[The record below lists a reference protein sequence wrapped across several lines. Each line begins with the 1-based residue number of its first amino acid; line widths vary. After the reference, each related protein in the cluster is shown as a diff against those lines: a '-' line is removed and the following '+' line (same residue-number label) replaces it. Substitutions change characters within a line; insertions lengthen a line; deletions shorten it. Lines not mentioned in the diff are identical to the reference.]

1 MADVHDKMTRS
12 FNMSQIHGKNTKPEE
27 IVRKYLFAQGLRYR
41 KNDKRYPGHPDIV
54 LPKYKTVIFV
64 HGCFWHLHKGCSR
77 AKLPTSN
84 VEFWRKK
91 LSANAERDIKEKNEL
106 EAIGWRVLVVW
117 ECQLKKQSV
126 SKPYASYTS
135 RLLACLSFL

>member
-12 FNMSQIHGKNTKPEE
+12 FNMSQIRSKNTKPEE

-117 ECQLKKQSV
+117 ECQLKKAIREQTLR
-126 SKPYASYTS
+126 KLYEQITGMP
-135 RLLACLSFL
+135 

>member
-1 MADVHDKMTRS
+1 
-12 FNMSQIHGKNTKPEE
+12 MSQIHGKNTKPEE

-54 LPKYKTVIFV
+54 LPKYKTIIFV

-84 VEFWRKK
+84 VELWRKK
-91 LSANAERDIKEKNEL
+91 LSANAERDIKRKNEL

-117 ECQLKKQSV
+117 ECQLKKAIREQTLR
-126 SKPYASYTS
+126 KLYEQITGMP
-135 RLLACLSFL
+135 

>member
-117 ECQLKKQSV
+117 ECQLKKAIREQTLR
-126 SKPYASYTS
+126 KLYEQITGMP
-135 RLLACLSFL
+135 

>member
-12 FNMSQIHGKNTKPEE
+12 FNMSQIHGKNTNPEE

-54 LPKYKTVIFV
+54 LPKYKTIIFV

-117 ECQLKKQSV
+117 ECQLKKAIREQTLR
-126 SKPYASYTS
+126 KLYEQITGMP
-135 RLLACLSFL
+135 

>member
-12 FNMSQIHGKNTKPEE
+12 FNMSQIHSKNTKPEE

-91 LSANAERDIKEKNEL
+91 LNANAERDIKEKNEL

-117 ECQLKKQSV
+117 ECQLKKAIREQTLR
-126 SKPYASYTS
+126 KLCEQITGMP
-135 RLLACLSFL
+135 

>member
-54 LPKYKTVIFV
+54 LPKYKTIIFV
-64 HGCFWHLHKGCSR
+64 HGCFWHLHKDCSR

-117 ECQLKKQSV
+117 ECQLKKAIREQTLR
-126 SKPYASYTS
+126 KLYEQITGMP
-135 RLLACLSFL
+135 

>member
-12 FNMSQIHGKNTKPEE
+12 FNMSQIHSKNTKPEE

-106 EAIGWRVLVVW
+106 EAIGWRVLIVW
-117 ECQLKKQSV
+117 ECQLKKAIREQTLR
-126 SKPYASYTS
+126 KLYEQITGIP
-135 RLLACLSFL
+135 

>member
-12 FNMSQIHGKNTKPEE
+12 FNRSQIHSKNTKPEE

-117 ECQLKKQSV
+117 ECQLKKAIREQTLR
-126 SKPYASYTS
+126 KLCEQITGMP
-135 RLLACLSFL
+135 

>member
-84 VEFWRKK
+84 GEFWRKK

-117 ECQLKKQSV
+117 ECQLKKAIREQTLR
-126 SKPYASYTS
+126 KLYEQITGMP
-135 RLLACLSFL
+135 

>member
-27 IVRKYLFAQGLRYR
+27 IVMKYLFAQGLRYR

-117 ECQLKKQSV
+117 ECQLKKAIREQTLR
-126 SKPYASYTS
+126 KLYEQITGMP
-135 RLLACLSFL
+135 

>member
-12 FNMSQIHGKNTKPEE
+12 FNMSQIHSKNTKPEE

-117 ECQLKKQSV
+117 ECQLKKAIREQTLR
-126 SKPYASYTS
+126 KLCEQITGMP
-135 RLLACLSFL
+135 

>member
-27 IVRKYLFAQGLRYR
+27 IVRKYLFAQGLQYR

-54 LPKYKTVIFV
+54 LPKYKTIIFV

-91 LSANAERDIKEKNEL
+91 LSANAERDIKEKNES

-117 ECQLKKQSV
+117 ECQLKKAIREQ
-126 SKPYASYTS
+126 T
-135 RLLACLSFL
+135 LLKLYEQITGMP

>member
-54 LPKYKTVIFV
+54 LPKYKTIIFV

-117 ECQLKKQSV
+117 ECQLKKAIREQTLR
-126 SKPYASYTS
+126 KLYEQITGMP
-135 RLLACLSFL
+135 

>member
-1 MADVHDKMTRS
+1 MPALCTH
-12 FNMSQIHGKNTKPEE
+12 H
-27 IVRKYLFAQGLRYR
+27 

-117 ECQLKKQSV
+117 ECQLKKAIREQTLR
-126 SKPYASYTS
+126 KLYEQITGMP
-135 RLLACLSFL
+135 

>member
-1 MADVHDKMTRS
+1 
-12 FNMSQIHGKNTKPEE
+12 MSQIHGKNTKPEE

-54 LPKYKTVIFV
+54 LPKYKTIIFV

-117 ECQLKKQSV
+117 ECQLKKAIREQTLR
-126 SKPYASYTS
+126 KLYEQITGMP
-135 RLLACLSFL
+135 